1 MIRVLI
7 AGALRLP
14 REAMAAAVADIPGV
28 QVVAQVSTGQE
39 VTPCALRTDPNIAV
53 LDADLPGVDG
63 IATAQRLRSA
73 LARCRIV
80 LVTPPNR
87 PDLLQRALT
96 VPVDGLLSRGAS
108 LDTLTDTVSRVAHGE
123 QVIEAHAVAEALRTP
138 GNPLSDSDIDI
149 LRLAARG
156 LTPQEIGAVLHLST
170 GTIRNRLAAI
180 NRKSGTR
187 NRIETLAI
195 ATRRGWI

>member
-7 AGALRLP
+7 AGGLRLP
-14 REAMAAAVADIPGV
+14 REAMAAVVADIPGV
-28 QVVAQVSTGQE
+28 RVVAQVGTGPQ
-39 VTPCALRTDPNIAV
+39 VTPCALRTDPTLAV
-53 LDADLPGVDG
+53 LDTDLPGLDG
-63 IATAQRLRSA
+63 IAAAQRLRSA
-73 LARCRIV
+73 VASCRIV

-87 PDLLQRALT
+87 PDLLRRALE
-96 VPVDGLLSRGAS
+96 VPVDGLLSRSAS
-108 LDTLTDTVSRVAHGE
+108 LDALTHIVSRVAHGE
-123 QVIEAHAVAEALRTP
+123 TVIEPHVVAEALHTP
-138 GNPLSDSDIDI
+138 DNPLSASDIDI

-156 LTPQEIGAVLHLST
+156 HTPEEIGVALHLSA

-187 NRIETLAI
+187 NRIETLAV